1 MSLVA
6 TRYRPMPGLVAT
18 SKQVAILT
26 FGSENFQSSQ
36 RKGAGADQEE
46 GDGIP
51 HRSENGNSLAKCT
64 LAPTSLNDMSSRSSN
79 MSRDPFLL

>member
-36 RKGAGADQEE
+36 RKGAGGQ
-46 GDGIP
+46 IR
-51 HRSENGNSLAKCT
+51 RSATESLTDLKMET
-64 LAPTSLNDMSSRSSN
+64 V
-79 MSRDPFLL
+79 